1 MKEIKPTY
9 ITFEQAKWLKEK
21 GFDQNI
27 NNAWFNRVGNYLGIC
42 NVKEDG
48 TQVTYSNTYS
58 SSELVT
64 REYYNECC
72 SYRYCAPEQWQVVEW
87 LRVKHDICLWVKP
100 YADSITYQPH
110 WCYINN
116 KAKENNNTFHLSGN
130 ASINGSDYNSP
141 QEAYSAAFDYIKD
154 NNLI

>member
-1 MKEIKPTY
+1 MIENNVTYEI
-9 ITFEQAKWLKEK
+9 AKWLKEK

-58 SSELVT
+58 SAELVT

-87 LRVKHDICLWVKP
+87 LRINHGIWVFVG
-100 YADSITYQPH
+100 ADAF
-110 WCYINN
+110 N
-116 KAKENNNTFHLSGN
+116 KKKFW
-130 ASINGSDYNSP
+130 GSVLNLTTDKNKQTRFCSTP

>member
-1 MKEIKPTY
+1 MIENNVTYEI
-9 ITFEQAKWLKEK
+9 AKWLKEK

-42 NVKEDG
+42 NVKENG

-58 SSELVT
+58 SAELVT

-87 LRVKHDICLWVKP
+87 LRVNHGIWIYVKLGYGHEFVIQKTVVP
-100 YADSITYQPH
+100 FEIVYTDG
-110 WCYINN
+110 
-116 KAKENNNTFHLSGN
+116 TFK
-130 ASINGSDYNSP
+130 SP

>member
-1 MKEIKPTY
+1 MKKNNVTYEI
-9 ITFEQAKWLKEK
+9 AKWLKEK

-58 SSELVT
+58 SAELVT

-87 LRVKHDICLWVKP
+87 LRVNHGIWIYCKYQKRGKIIFVIEDLQGNN
-100 YADSITYQPH
+100 ITISPD
-110 WCYINN
+110 
-116 KAKENNNTFHLSGN
+116 L
-130 ASINGSDYNSP
+130 NSP

>member
-1 MKEIKPTY
+1 MIENNVTYEI
-9 ITFEQAKWLKEK
+9 AKWLKEK

-58 SSELVT
+58 SAELVT

-87 LRVKHDICLWVKP
+87 LRVNHGIWVWVRP
-100 YADSITYQPH
+100 YKDHAAD
-110 WCYINN
+110 NN
-116 KAKENNNTFHLSGN
+116 DPIQHQMNVYKKGVTVSKEF
-130 ASINGSDYNSP
+130 NSHE
-141 QEAYSAAFDYIKD
+141 EAYSAAFDYIKD

>member
-1 MKEIKPTY
+1 MIENNVTYEI
-9 ITFEQAKWLKEK
+9 AKWLKEK

-58 SSELVT
+58 SAELVT

-87 LRVKHDICLWVKP
+87 LRVNHGIWISSYPTSNPKKCQFRI
-100 YADSITYQPH
+100 YQ
-110 WCYINN
+110 
-116 KAKENNNTFHLSGN
+116 NNNGVM
-130 ASINGSDYNSP
+130 GQVYDDYMGKEFNSP
-141 QEAYSAAFDYIKD
+141 QEAYSSAFDFVLTK
-154 NNLI
+154 LI